1 MQKKGTSSQ
10 RFIVYL
16 IIKSTKQPTVYI
28 YNYKTM
34 SKYLLNATFK
44 KK

>member
-1 MQKKGTSSQ
+1 MQKKATSSQ

-28 YNYKTM
+28 YIIIKQCQNIY
-34 SKYLLNATFK
+34 
-44 KK
+44 